1 VPEEPAKGE
10 LVTDADLANALAVYQ
25 SARPRLFGVAYR
37 MLGSVAEAED
47 VLQEVWM
54 RWQRIDRS
62 PVVDPVAFLVTMTT
76 RLAINEL
83 QSARVRRE
91 SYVGPWLPEPV
102 DTSAD
107 PTLGAERAEAL
118 GFAVLLMLER
128 LTPTERAAYVLRE
141 AFAYDYAEVSSVVQV
156 SEVAARQLVSRA
168 RKHLAEERHREVAQ
182 GEQRRL
188 LDAFVTAASTGDLQ
202 QLERLLA
209 DDVVSYSDGGGVVR
223 ASRVPVAGRARVA
236 KYVRAFQPRFWGGIQ
251 VTVAEVN
258 GRPAAVHRRD
268 DDVVAV
274 LALVTSEAG
283 IRSIF
288 WMMNPHKLGAVAS
301 RVA

>member
-1 VPEEPAKGE
+1 M
-10 LVTDADLANALAVYQ
+10 TDADLASALAVYQ
-25 SARPRLFGVAYR
+25 AARPRLFGVAYR

-54 RWQRIDRS
+54 RWQRIDRT
-62 PVVDPVAFLVTMTT
+62 PVIEPLAFLVTMTT
-76 RLAINEL
+76 RLSINEL

-91 SYVGPWLPEPV
+91 AYIGPWLPDPV

-118 GFAVLLMLER
+118 SFAVLLMLER

-141 AFAYDYAEVSSVVQV
+141 AFGYGYAEISAVVQV
-156 SEVAARQLVSRA
+156 SEVASRQLVSRA
-168 RKHLAEERHREVAQ
+168 RKHLAEERHREVAP

-188 LDAFVTAASTGDLQ
+188 LDAFVAAASTGDLRA
-202 QLERLLA
+202 LERLLA

-223 ASRVPVAGRARVA
+223 ASRIPVLGRLTVA
-236 KYVRAFQPRFWGGIQ
+236 KFVRAFQPRFWNG
-251 VTVAEVN
+251 VEVAVAEVN
-258 GRPAAVHRRD
+258 ARPAAVLSRNGE
-268 DDVVAV
+268 VFAV
-274 LALVTSEAG
+274 LALVTSEGG
-283 IRSIF
+283 IRNLL
-288 WMMNPHKLGAVAS
+288 WMMNPHKLGRVAS

>member
-258 GRPAAVHRRD
+258 GRPAAVLRRD

>member
-1 VPEEPAKGE
+1 M
-10 LVTDADLANALAVYQ
+10 TDAELAHALAIFQ

-54 RWQRIDRS
+54 RWQRIDRA
-62 PVVDPVAFLVTMTT
+62 PVVDPLAFLVTMTT

-91 SYVGPWLPEPV
+91 SYIGPWLPEPV

-107 PTLGAERAEAL
+107 PSLGAERAEAL
-118 GFAVLLMLER
+118 SLAVLLLLER
-128 LTPTERAAYVLRE
+128 LSPTERAAYVLRE
-141 AFAYDYAEVSSVVQV
+141 AFRYEYAEISSVVQV
-156 SEVAARQLVSRA
+156 SEVASRQLVSRA
-168 RKHLAEERHREVAQ
+168 RKHLAEERHREVPP

-188 LDAFVTAASTGDLQ
+188 LGAFVEAASTGDLRA
-202 QLERLLA
+202 LERLLA

-223 ASRVPVAGRARVA
+223 ASRIPVAGRFTVARF
-236 KYVRAFQPRFWGGIQ
+236 VRAFQPRFWGGLE
-251 VTVAEVN
+251 VTTTEINA
-258 GRPAAVHRRD
+258 RPAVVLTRDGAVF
-268 DDVVAV
+268 AV
-274 LALVTSEAG
+274 LSLVTSPDG
-283 IRSIF
+283 IRSLL

-301 RVA
+301 HVA

>member
-1 VPEEPAKGE
+1 M
-10 LVTDADLANALAVYQ
+10 TDADLANALAVYQ

-258 GRPAAVHRRD
+258 GRPAAVLRRD